1 MINNVHLRN
10 KTYYIYIYI
19 YNKIKL
25 YYSIIIIININTIY
39 IMRVLS
45 DFNNPITIIFNL
57 FLTIIIKYYHIYY
70 FFVK

>member
-10 KTYYIYIYI
+10 KTYYIYI